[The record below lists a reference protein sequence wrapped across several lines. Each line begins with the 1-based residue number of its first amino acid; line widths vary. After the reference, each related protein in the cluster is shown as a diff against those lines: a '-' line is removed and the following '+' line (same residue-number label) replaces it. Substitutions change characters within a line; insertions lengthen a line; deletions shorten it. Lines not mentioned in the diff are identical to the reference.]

1 MNMAELIALK
11 NALSKKI
18 KYGAIKPDDEIKTLP
33 RFETVEEISAK
44 GQTVLAKDNIEKI
57 LEGMVE
63 YLGTCGINYDL
74 IFLRLEVKCFIKEYA
89 IREYQA
95 LEYNLEYNTSDGL
108 ENKFNPNDILDDYI
122 SFTYEFDIFECMKN
136 GDYNIPASRGVMA
149 KIESKFKSRKRFVV
163 KYNQFIAMINEL
175 GYSVVL
181 DDTDEESPS
190 FEKIKSIIANRES
203 IDLVIGLDF
212 RKKERTAV
220 SGR

>member
-1 MNMAELIALK
+1 M
-11 NALSKKI
+11 
-18 KYGAIKPDDEIKTLP
+18 P
-33 RFETVEEISAK
+33 RFETVEEISTK
-44 GQTVLAKDNIEKI
+44 GQTVLAKDNIEKT

-89 IREYQA
+89 IRQYQS

-122 SFTYEFDIFECMKN
+122 SFTYEFDVFECMAN
-136 GDYNIPASRGVMA
+136 GDYNIPVS
-149 KIESKFKSRKRFVV
+149 SKFMQNLERKFRQRKKFIV
-163 KYNQFIAMINEL
+163 KYSDFIDMINEL

-203 IDLVIGLDF
+203 IDLVIVLDF